1 MPKTRK
7 PDPKGYLYFP
17 GCSLK
22 ATGRAYEESMLELFR
37 RLELPLEELDDWN
50 CCGATSYMAVD
61 EGPRFCCRRAT
72 CRWPHK
78 APGNRDLL
86 APCAACY
93 LVLRKTQDYA
103 QKYPSIKAEVA
114 ESLRAVDLPDMNSV
128 KVRHP
133 LEMLYNDIGLEE
145 IKSKVARRWHGG
157 QVACYYGCQVGAS
170 LRRGRQP
177 AQSHAHGRDSE
188 RGRHSHGRL
197 LAQDQVLRRLAHRH
211 HPRRGHPAE
220 LHSVERGRAQRRAG
234 HRDHLSALPVQP
246 RHLPEGDQQG
256 HWTSTSTCPFS
267 TSPRLWAGHWAAIS
281 TSSAC
286 KRAISGREQVKN
298 WMLTSHEEV
307 ESYV

>member
-61 EGPRFCCRRAT
+61 EGSAFLLSARNLSLA
-72 CRWPHK
+72 HK

-103 QKYPSIKAEVA
+103 QKYPSIKQEVA

-133 LEMLYNDIGLEE
+133 LEMLYNDIGLDA
-145 IKSKVARRWHGG
+145 IKSKIARRWHGG
-157 QVACYYGCQVGAS
+157 HVACYYGCQAVRPYDEVDKPCNPMRMDQLLNAAGIPTVNYSLKTKCCGGSLTGTIHDVGIRLNYILLKEAV
-170 LRRGRQP
+170 RNG
-177 AQSHAHGRDSE
+177 AQ
-188 RGRHSHGRL
+188 
-197 LAQDQVLRRLAHRH
+197 
-211 HPRRGHPAE
+211 
-220 LHSVERGRAQRRAG
+220 
-234 HRDHLSALPVQP
+234 ALVTICPLCQFNLDTYQKEISKATGEHFDMP
-246 RHLPEGDQQG
+246 IFYLTQTLGWALGGDLDKLG
-256 HWTSTSTCPFS
+256 
-267 TSPRLWAGHWAAIS
+267 L
-281 TSSAC
+281 
-286 KRAISGREQVKN
+286 KRAISGREQVKD
-298 WMLTSHEEV
+298 WMLKSHEEV